1 MLQTKVDSVKYIDL
15 MDKLFSEY
23 VKCIIDEVKCRTN
36 HKKKFTILFYHVQT
50 ASRYYAT
57 GSVRE
62 RQNKTKN
69 GLRLVT

>member
-1 MLQTKVDSVKYIDL
+1 MLQTRVASVKYIDL

-23 VKCIIDEVKCRTN
+23 VKCFIGEVKCRTN
-36 HKKKFTILFYHVQT
+36 HKKKFTILFYQVL
-50 ASRYYAT
+50 T

-62 RQNKTKN
+62 HQNKTNN

>member
-1 MLQTKVDSVKYIDL
+1 MLQTRVASVQYFDL

-23 VKCIIDEVKCRTN
+23 VKCFIDEVKCRTN
-36 HKKKFTILFYHVQT
+36 HKKKFTILFHQVLT
-50 ASRYYAT
+50 ASRYYDT

-62 RQNKTKN
+62 RQNKTNN